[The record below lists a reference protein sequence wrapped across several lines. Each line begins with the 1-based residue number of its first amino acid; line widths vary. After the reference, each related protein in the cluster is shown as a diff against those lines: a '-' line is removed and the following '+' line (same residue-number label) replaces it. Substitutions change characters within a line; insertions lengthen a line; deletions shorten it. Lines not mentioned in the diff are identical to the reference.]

1 MYVFFTNEQYRDQE
15 NKLMLF
21 FRSFRVHFYVLCII
35 DKSNNLQSMIF
46 FVKDSINSDFFYF
59 KSKTENVTAI
69 CKLDFCKPLDLKR
82 LFTLCTA

>member
-1 MYVFFTNEQYRDQE
+1 
-15 NKLMLF
+15 
-21 FRSFRVHFYVLCII
+21 
-35 DKSNNLQSMIF
+35 MIF

-82 LFTLCTA
+82 LLTLYTA